1 MRRIRTP
8 LAMAA
13 VALALAAPASLA
25 WANMA
30 APPPERTVHA
40 GSPLGEPAGGLQDVF
55 IEHETL
61 RIDLRPLA
69 DAKPVW
75 IEAAYRVRNDGP
87 ARSIDLLFVANGL
100 ARGRSTVTVDGK
112 PVPAT
117 PGAAGP
123 LPPRWR
129 PPATTPGLAPAD
141 APRRDPLPYRPT
153 SEGTLSFRAPLPS
166 GSHEIRVRYPAEA
179 TAYSVNELTPVWQ
192 LGYVLAPAREW
203 AGFGGADVRVDLPH
217 GWAARANDP
226 SLRRAGDVLSA
237 TWRQVPVDAL
247 AISVQ
252 KPEPGSG
259 KWYLLVFVLSLGVLA
274 GLAWLARGLG
284 RRLGARGRTSAWALP
299 VTALLAIGW
308 TVASAFAY
316 GAVPDVVRREAGAYV
331 GDYAIRAMS
340 YGTNVLLVVVCL
352 VMLPAGW
359 AVLQV
364 AAWLGR
370 RSLPR
375 STPSS
380 PAPPPAVEATR

>member
-1 MRRIRTP
+1 MPRTRASI
-8 LAMAA
+8 LATFAA
-13 VALALAAPASLA
+13 AAGVFAAPISLA

-40 GSPLGEPAGGLQDVF
+40 GSPLGEPAGGLKDVF

-75 IEAAYRVRNDGP
+75 VEATYRVRNDGA
-87 ARSIDLLFVANGL
+87 ARPIDLLFVANGL
-100 ARGRSTVTVDGK
+100 ARGRSTVTVDGT

-117 PGAAGP
+117 PGAAGA
-123 LPPRWR
+123 LPASWR
-129 PPATTPGLAPAD
+129 PPATTPSLAPAD
-141 APRRDPLPYRPT
+141 APRRDPLPYQPM

-166 GSHEIRVRYPAEA
+166 GRHEIRVRYPAEA

-203 AGFGGADVRVDLPH
+203 AGFGGADVRIDLPR
-217 GWAARANDP
+217 GWKASTNDP
-226 SLRRAGDVLSA
+226 SLRREGDVLAA
-237 TWRQVPVDAL
+237 TWKQVPEDAL

-259 KWYLLVFVLSLGVLA
+259 KWYLLVFALSLGVLA

-284 RRLGARGRTSAWALP
+284 RRLGRRGRTSAWALP
-299 VTALLAIGW
+299 ATALLAVAW

-316 GAVPDVVRREAGAYV
+316 GAVPEIVRREAGAYV

-340 YGTNVLLVVVCL
+340 YGTTILLVIVCV

-359 AVLQV
+359 VVLQV

-370 RSLPR
+370 RSVAP
-375 STPSS
+375 PAA
-380 PAPPPAVEATR
+380 APPPPAEVVP